1 VPSTWPGARAPHV
14 WLRDGRSILDL
25 FGKGFTLLNLSGI
38 DTARITKAAK
48 RAGLPI
54 ATIEIAEP
62 NVRAIY
68 QRNLV
73 LVRPDGH
80 VAWRDD
86 SVPENAAAILDQ
98 VRGAL

>member
-1 VPSTWPGARAPHV
+1 MVG
-14 WLRDGRSILDL
+14 DGRSILDL
-25 FGKGFTLLNLSGI
+25 FGKGFTLINLSGI
-38 DTARITKAAK
+38 DTVTITEAAN
-48 RAGLPI
+48 RAALPI

-80 VAWRDD
+80 VAWRGDTL
-86 SVPENAAAILDQ
+86 PENAAAIIHQ
-98 VRGAL
+98 VRGAI